1 MKKWD
6 TSNYKIFCTAK
17 EAFKELGRQPIEWKK
32 TLANDMFNNRLI
44 LKIYKYR
51 DLTITREYR
60 KLILDFAYFIVLSLQ
75 IVSFYYLRW

>member
-1 MKKWD
+1 MCFLSSK
-6 TSNYKIFCTAK
+6 
-17 EAFKELGRQPIEWKK
+17 G
-32 TLANDMFNNRLI
+32 I

-75 IVSFYYLRW
+75 IISFYSLRW

>member
-17 EAFKELGRQPIEWKK
+17 EAFKEMGRQPIEWKK

-44 LKIYKYR
+44 LKIY
-51 DLTITREYR
+51 
-60 KLILDFAYFIVLSLQ
+60 Q
-75 IVSFYYLRW
+75 